1 MDLSN
6 AKEHYQSFT
15 KKDKISKT
23 IKNNYSATKNFW
35 KPEHFLYNIS
45 YYRTSHKLSKIV
57 RQAEKLVGS
66 NSSSFS
72 DTKKRKFFQQKNVKR
87 TKW

>member
-15 KKDKISKT
+15 KKDKISET

-45 YYRTSHKLSKIV
+45 YYRTS
-57 RQAEKLVGS
+57 QAEKLVGS

-72 DTKKRKFFQQKNVKR
+72 DTKKWKFFQQKNVKR